1 MRCRREL
8 EVAQNLARL
17 GMWNI
22 DLKTGRVEAS
32 QRSYTIYGIP
42 QGEILS
48 IEQIQAVPLP
58 EDRPHLD
65 RRLRE
70 LIEQGQSYD
79 VQFRIRRCSDGAI
92 RWVHTLAD
100 YDAEHHRV
108 VGTIQD
114 ITARVEAERRTRER
128 EAYLR
133 TILQTTADGFW
144 VLDRMGL
151 VLDVNQAYCHMSG
164 FSRKEL
170 IGKSITDLDASSD
183 GEGAAMR
190 IARLMEQGSE
200 IYESTHF
207 RKNGG
212 SFPVE
217 VTATWQDIRGG
228 QVICFARDL
237 THRRN
242 QERHIGLMGEM
253 LDAAPA
259 AIMIHE
265 ADGNIVYANRVTREL
280 HGYTDKAA
288 FLEVKLE
295 DLDTPESAAGIPER
309 LQQIQSEGGARFEVE
324 HFRKDGSR
332 FPLEVMAKP
341 VQWNGRPAVLSVA
354 MDVSAKQRTQHALIE
369 SEAQLR
375 NSRNLMQYIIEHA
388 NSAVAVHDRDLR
400 YVYVSQRYMTAFG
413 LSGKNILG
421 KHHYEVFPDLSEKL
435 KAVHQRVLK
444 GEVCRADRDPMIRDN
459 GEVDWGRWECRP
471 WYEAPGKI
479 GGIVNYIEIIT
490 DQVIS
495 ERTLRVNE
503 EFQRAIIASS
513 PLAIITADSEGR
525 IESWNEAATRIFGW
539 EKDEV
544 VGRFPPF
551 VPQDQHAYVKSLR
564 QRILK
569 GETFSQLEVTRVRKS
584 GAPIVVSLSTAPIRD
599 HTGEVVRI
607 LAIMEDITEKK
618 RLQTEQERILQEL
631 KLKKDAAECSN
642 RAKDEFLAV
651 MSHEMRTPLNA
662 VLGFSNLLLDEIE
675 NPGQRSYLMSIADAG
690 GQLLHQIENILNYVR
705 LDRGTLTAQPTMIP
719 LHDLCRNVFEG
730 MGKPD
735 LELDFQF
742 HNGMNGWNAL
752 PAGLEVYC
760 DISMLTRLL
769 QNLLS
774 NACKFTQKG
783 SIRLLIGMNLDESDL
798 ARFRFVVED
807 TGIGIHERH
816 HGQLFKPFSQVDSTY
831 TRNFEGAG
839 LGLATCKKLVDLL
852 GGEIGMQSEIGK
864 GSRFWFELP
873 LQLDTDPSTM

>member
-170 IGKSITDLDASSD
+170 IGKSITDLDASND

-228 QVICFARDL
+228 QVICFARDM

-421 KHHYEVFPDLSEKL
+421 KHH
-435 KAVHQRVLK
+435 
-444 GEVCRADRDPMIRDN
+444 
-459 GEVDWGRWECRP
+459 
-471 WYEAPGKI
+471 
-479 GGIVNYIEIIT
+479 
-490 DQVIS
+490 
-495 ERTLRVNE
+495 
-503 EFQRAIIASS
+503 
-513 PLAIITADSEGR
+513 
-525 IESWNEAATRIFGW
+525 
-539 EKDEV
+539 
-544 VGRFPPF
+544 
-551 VPQDQHAYVKSLR
+551 
-564 QRILK
+564 
-569 GETFSQLEVTRVRKS
+569 
-584 GAPIVVSLSTAPIRD
+584 
-599 HTGEVVRI
+599 
-607 LAIMEDITEKK
+607 
-618 RLQTEQERILQEL
+618 
-631 KLKKDAAECSN
+631 
-642 RAKDEFLAV
+642 
-651 MSHEMRTPLNA
+651 
-662 VLGFSNLLLDEIE
+662 
-675 NPGQRSYLMSIADAG
+675 
-690 GQLLHQIENILNYVR
+690 
-705 LDRGTLTAQPTMIP
+705 
-719 LHDLCRNVFEG
+719 
-730 MGKPD
+730 
-735 LELDFQF
+735 
-742 HNGMNGWNAL
+742 
-752 PAGLEVYC
+752 
-760 DISMLTRLL
+760 
-769 QNLLS
+769 
-774 NACKFTQKG
+774 
-783 SIRLLIGMNLDESDL
+783 
-798 ARFRFVVED
+798 
-807 TGIGIHERH
+807 
-816 HGQLFKPFSQVDSTY
+816 
-831 TRNFEGAG
+831 
-839 LGLATCKKLVDLL
+839 
-852 GGEIGMQSEIGK
+852 
-864 GSRFWFELP
+864 
-873 LQLDTDPSTM
+873 

>member
-1 MRCRREL
+1 
-8 EVAQNLARL
+8 
-17 GMWNI
+17 
-22 DLKTGRVEAS
+22 
-32 QRSYTIYGIP
+32 
-42 QGEILS
+42 
-48 IEQIQAVPLP
+48 
-58 EDRPHLD
+58 
-65 RRLRE
+65 
-70 LIEQGQSYD
+70 
-79 VQFRIRRCSDGAI
+79 
-92 RWVHTLAD
+92 
-100 YDAEHHRV
+100 
-108 VGTIQD
+108 
-114 ITARVEAERRTRER
+114 
-128 EAYLR
+128 
-133 TILQTTADGFW
+133 
-144 VLDRMGL
+144 
-151 VLDVNQAYCHMSG
+151 
-164 FSRKEL
+164 
-170 IGKSITDLDASSD
+170 
-183 GEGAAMR
+183 
-190 IARLMEQGSE
+190 
-200 IYESTHF
+200 
-207 RKNGG
+207 
-212 SFPVE
+212 
-217 VTATWQDIRGG
+217 
-228 QVICFARDL
+228 
-237 THRRN
+237 
-242 QERHIGLMGEM
+242 
-253 LDAAPA
+253 
-259 AIMIHE
+259 
-265 ADGNIVYANRVTREL
+265 
-280 HGYTDKAA
+280 
-288 FLEVKLE
+288 
-295 DLDTPESAAGIPER
+295 
-309 LQQIQSEGGARFEVE
+309 
-324 HFRKDGSR
+324 
-332 FPLEVMAKP
+332 
-341 VQWNGRPAVLSVA
+341 
-354 MDVSAKQRTQHALIE
+354 
-369 SEAQLR
+369 
-375 NSRNLMQYIIEHA
+375 
-388 NSAVAVHDRDLR
+388 
-400 YVYVSQRYMTAFG
+400 
-413 LSGKNILG
+413 
-421 KHHYEVFPDLSEKL
+421 
-435 KAVHQRVLK
+435 
-444 GEVCRADRDPMIRDN
+444 MIRDN

-551 VPQDQHAYVKSLR
+551 VPQDQHVYVKSLR

-607 LAIMEDITEKK
+607 LAIMENITEKK

-705 LDRGTLTAQPTMIP
+705 LDRGTLTPQPTMIP